1 MTRPS
6 RNQDRLLLE
15 TAKRLLPELG
25 VEKMSLKRIADESGV
40 NLGMIHY
47 YFQTKSALISCVLE
61 SIHEELVG
69 EFESKTLAGNTPFE
83 RLRSGLIAIAKVVY
97 IRRKLIISLLRDFLG
112 RDRESTKFFF
122 ELAGKRM
129 KLIIPLIQQCQ
140 KEGYIENM
148 PLYQVLGFCMAS
160 INIPTLMSEGIE
172 RIPIK
177 RMKLPDF
184 TINQLAGE
192 KAIIQRVD
200 LALKAITKNKGRVL

>member
-6 RNQDRLLLE
+6 RNQDKLLLE

-47 YFQTKSALISCVLE
+47 YFKTKSALISCVLE
-61 SIHEELVG
+61 SVHQELVE
-69 EFESKTLAGNTPFE
+69 EFESKTLSGNTSLE
-83 RLRSGLIAIAKVVY
+83 RLRCGLTAIAMAVY
-97 IRRKLIISLLRDFLG
+97 MRRKLIISLLRDFLG
-112 RDRESTKFFF
+112 RDQESTKFFF

-140 KEGYIENM
+140 KEGYIETL

-160 INIPTLMSEGIE
+160 INIPTLMSVGLE

-184 TINQLAGE
+184 TINQLAGK
-192 KAIIQRVD
+192 KAIVQRVD
-200 LALKAITKNKGRVL
+200 LALKALGKNK